1 MNVFIS
7 HKFMRF
13 AQLISCG
20 ALLSIAGWT
29 FAAEPASENL
39 NTIDS
44 VDYSVQPNGKIVVR
58 LGMKAPLTAQ
68 PAGFVI
74 NNPARIS
81 LDFAETGNGLGKSSI
96 NINEGVLRSINVA
109 QAGSRTRVVM
119 NLTRPVAYETSTDGR
134 NLLVTLQPG
143 SASTTTTTN
152 VTPRFAEA
160 QVTNQKHSVRDID
173 FRRGAS
179 GEGRVVVDLSDTTTG
194 INIRQQGKTI
204 VVDLL
209 DATLPRNLER
219 RLDVLDFGTPV
230 QTVDAFTQGGNVR
243 IVIEPKGLWEH
254 SAYQT
259 DRQFF
264 IDVKPVA
271 EDPNKLVQGARPG
284 YAGEKLSLNFQNV
297 EVRSVLQ
304 VIADFTGLNIITSD
318 SVSGNLTLR
327 LKDVPWDQA
336 LDIILQSKGLSMRKT
351 GNVILIAP
359 TDELATK
366 EKLELEA
373 RQQISD
379 LEPIRT
385 ESFQLKYQKAEAF
398 QKILSDEKQKILSKR
413 GSAVIDS
420 RTNTLFIQDIPSK
433 LDEIRRLIAQIDVAV
448 RQVMIEARIVIADDK
463 FSKQLGVRF
472 GNQAAGTSGNL
483 AIGTSGTL
491 ETFPPVPI
499 NPTGTPSSF
508 GLSTGIKPAGG
519 QNLNV
524 NLPVAGAAG
533 SIALT
538 LLNLGSGNLIN
549 LELSALEA
557 DGRGKVISSPR
568 VITADQKKAVI
579 EQGTEIPYLQASSSG
594 ATSVAFKPAVL
605 SLSVTP
611 QITPDDKI
619 IMDLEVKKDS
629 VGQIFVGIP
638 SIDTKKV
645 LTQVLVGNGE
655 TAVLGGIYEQV
666 SRDEVD
672 KVPFFGDLPVLGN
685 LFRTTNKQDDKTELL
700 IFITPKIIKESLNI
714 R

>member
-7 HKFMRF
+7 HKFMRL

-39 NTIDS
+39 NTIDA

-58 LGMKAPLTAQ
+58 LGMKAPLAAQ

-96 NINEGVLRSINVA
+96 SINEGVLRSINVA
-109 QAGSRTRVVM
+109 QSGSRTRVVM

-143 SASTTTTTN
+143 AASTTTTTN

-160 QVTNQKHSVRDID
+160 QVTSQKHSVRDID

-359 TDELATK
+359 TDELTTK

-398 QKILSDEKQKILSKR
+398 QKLLSDDKQKILSKR

-472 GNQAAGTSGNL
+472 GNQSAHTSGSL
-483 AIGTSGTL
+483 AIGSTGTL
-491 ETFPPVPI
+491 ESFPPVTI
-499 NPTGTPSSF
+499 NPSGTPSSF

>member
-1 MNVFIS
+1 MNVS
-7 HKFMRF
+7 LRQKLVYVTRF
-13 AQLISCG
+13 FGGLLLMG
-20 ALLSIAGWT
+20 ASLA
-29 FAAEPASENL
+29 FAADQNENS
-39 NTIDS
+39 NSITSI
-44 VDYSVQPNGKIVVR
+44 DYSVQPNGKLVVK
-58 LGMKAPLTAQ
+58 LGLKSPPATQ

-81 LDFAETGNGLGKSSI
+81 LDFANTSNTLGRNSI
-96 NINEGVLRSINVA
+96 SVNEGLLRTINVA
-109 QAGSRTRVVM
+109 QSGSRTRVVM
-119 NLTRPVAYETSTDGR
+119 NLTKPVAYETAIDGSS
-134 NLLVTLQPG
+134 LLVTLQPG
-143 SASTTTTTN
+143 AGVVTTTN
-152 VTPRFAEA
+152 ITPRFAES
-160 QVTNQKHSVRDID
+160 QPSVQKHSVRDID
-173 FRRGAS
+173 FRRGPN
-179 GEGRVVVDLSDTTTG
+179 GEGRVVVDLSDTSTG

-209 DATLPRNLER
+209 DTTLSKNLER
-219 RLDVLDFGTPV
+219 RLDVMDFGTPV
-230 QTVDAFTQGGNVR
+230 QTIDAFTQGNNVR
-243 IVIEPKGLWEH
+243 LVIEPKGLWEH

-264 IDVKPVA
+264 VDVKPVA

-373 RQQISD
+373 RQQIAD

-398 QKILSDEKQKILSKR
+398 QKILSDDKQKILSKR
-413 GSAVIDS
+413 GSVVIDP

-433 LDEIRRLIAQIDVAV
+433 LDEIRRLIAQTDVAV

-472 GNQAAGTSGNL
+472 GNQSAHASGNL
-483 AIGTSGTL
+483 AFGTTGTL

-524 NLPVAGAAG
+524 NLPVTGAAG
-533 SIALT
+533 SIAMT

-568 VITADQKKAVI
+568 VITADQRKAVI

-605 SLSVTP
+605 SLAVTP

-685 LFRTTNKQDDKTELL
+685 LFRNTSKQDDKTELL

>member
-1 MNVFIS
+1 MNVFIP
-7 HKFMRF
+7 HKFMRL

-20 ALLSIAGWT
+20 ALLSVAGWT
-29 FAAEPASENL
+29 FAAEPSSENL
-39 NTIDS
+39 NTIDA

-143 SASTTTTTN
+143 AASTTSTTN

-264 IDVKPVA
+264 IDVKPIA

-448 RQVMIEARIVIADDK
+448 RQVMIEARIVLADDT
-463 FSKQLGVRF
+463 FSRQLGVRF
-472 GNQAAGTSGNL
+472 GNQSAHTSGSL
-483 AIGTSGTL
+483 AIGTTGTL
-491 ETFPPVPI
+491 DTFPPVPI

-508 GLSTGIKPAGG
+508 GLSTGVRPAGG

-619 IMDLEVKKDS
+619 IMDLEVKKDA
-629 VGQIFVGIP
+629 VGQIFAGIP
-638 SIDTKKV
+638 SIDTRKV

-655 TAVLGGIYEQV
+655 TAVLGGIYEQTI
-666 SRDEVD
+666 REDVD
-672 KVPFFGDLPVLGN
+672 KVPFFGDLPLVGN
-685 LFRTTNKQDDKTELL
+685 LFRNTNKQDDKTELL
-700 IFITPKIIKESLNI
+700 IFITPRIIKESLSI